1 MALGAQGRHILEMIL
16 RQGAALVLAGV
27 TIGLAAAFLL
37 TRLMAHLLYQIG
49 TTDPVTFAV
58 IALLLTVVALIACY
72 IPARR
77 AARVDPVVALRAE

>member
-1 MALGAQGRHILEMIL
+1 
-16 RQGAALVLAGV
+16 
-27 TIGLAAAFLL
+27 
-37 TRLMAHLLYQIG
+37 MAHLLYQIG
-49 TTDPVTFAV
+49 TTDPITFAG